1 MTRRKYKPPTEQEI
15 QTVYDQTKAQ
25 TRKLLEQ
32 LGQQLY
38 LHGTG
43 SDPVCF
49 GHCGDL
55 EHLNTQISDAIAFMK
70 GEEDPLKWHER

>member
-1 MTRRKYKPPTEQEI
+1 MSRQSDQNAQKA
-15 QTVYDQTKAQ
+15 YDQIKDQ
-25 TRKLLEQ
+25 TRKLLGQ
-32 LGQQLY
+32 LVQQVD

-43 SDPVCF
+43 SDKLGF

-55 EHLNTQISDAIAFMK
+55 EYLNTQISDAIAFMK